1 MRKRILILASSLVS
15 LNLVSAQNNPSTP
28 DANWQEYLVDHKKGF
43 RHLAVTV
50 NFLEPLLYGS
60 LSAGVQYMPFKYLG
74 FEGGA
79 GIGVLNSGVMAYS
92 LQVSGVLL
100 PPGSGGFFV
109 PEEESYK
116 PQSTSYMMLHFPVT
130 HNSVD
135 CFTSFGLY
143 VRNRRS
149 QLTTSPQPNDQ
160 QKTMVSS
167 TNIGLSVNAQ
177 FILYRNLLLGYSA
190 GVGRENYDFSGV
202 PYYRSASGTGMN
214 DYVRKDVNVKAWDL
228 FLQFKLGYALL

>member
-1 MRKRILILASSLVS
+1 MRKILILGCSLVL
-15 LNLVSAQNNPSTP
+15 LNTVCAQKNPAIP
-28 DANWQEYLVDHKKGF
+28 DANWQKYLIDHKKGF
-43 RHLAVTV
+43 RQLAVTV

-92 LQVSGVLL
+92 LRESGALL
-100 PPGSGGFFV
+100 PPRSGGFLM

-135 CFTSFGLY
+135 CFTSLGLY

-167 TNIGLSVNAQ
+167 TNIGLSLNAQ

-202 PYYRSASGTGMN
+202 PHYRSGSGTGLN
-214 DYVRKDVNVKAWDL
+214 DYVRKDINVKAWDL
-228 FLQFKLGYALL
+228 FLQFKLAYALL